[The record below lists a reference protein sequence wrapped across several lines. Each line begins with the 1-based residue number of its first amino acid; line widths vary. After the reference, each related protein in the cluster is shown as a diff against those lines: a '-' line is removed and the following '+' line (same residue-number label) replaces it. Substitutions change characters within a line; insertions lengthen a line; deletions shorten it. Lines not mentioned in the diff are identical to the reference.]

1 MKLALLRHGIT
12 DWNLEKRVQGR
23 IDQPLC
29 DLGREQLAK
38 LALPRALANYRW
50 YCSPLLRA
58 RQSAELLGLTSVVI
72 EPALIEMSWGDW
84 EGEVLKSL
92 RRKLGEEMRANER
105 RGLDFCPP
113 GGESPRQVQLRLQAW
128 LRQLAAAGKDSAAVV
143 HKGIIRCIYSLA
155 SGWDMRAETPVDFA
169 WDAIHQFEISDDG
182 EVLDRY
188 RSIAL
193 LLKCP

>member
-12 DWNLEKRVQGR
+12 DWNLEKRIQGR

-29 DLGREQLAK
+29 DLGRERLAK
-38 LALPRALANYRW
+38 LALPPALTNYRW

-58 RQSAELLGLTSVVI
+58 RQSAELLGLTDVVI

-84 EGEVLKSL
+84 EGEVLKPL
-92 RRKLGEEMRANER
+92 RRKLGDEMRANEY

-113 GGESPRQVQLRLQAW
+113 GGESPRQVQMRLQPW
-128 LRQLAAAGKDSAAVV
+128 LQQLAAAGNDSAAVV

-155 SGWDMRAETPVDFA
+155 SGWDMRGETPVDFA
-169 WDAIHQFEISDDG
+169 WDAIHQFEVSANA

-188 RSIAL
+188 LSIAL
-193 LLKCP
+193 VSKCP